1 MCRDAL
7 DEFNRYDR
15 EQSGALKRLPKC
27 SCCGEPIQGEMLY
40 NIGGELYCERCI
52 DDCRKF
58 TDDYI
63 N

>member
-1 MCRDAL
+1 MHRDVL
-7 DEFNRYDR
+7 DEFDRYDR
-15 EQSGALKRLPKC
+15 KQTNWLEKLPRC
-27 SCCGEPIQGEMLY
+27 SCCGEPIQDETLCVI
-40 NIGGELYCERCI
+40 NDELYCERCI